1 MTAPA
6 IEGCLDACRRC
17 VTLVGLV
24 EKAGTTETKRAYS
37 AIGPHLRHCVDHMQ
51 CLLRG
56 LASGVVDYDARDRE
70 EALEIDPG
78 RMLERLALLADELR
92 EIDPAGLRRP
102 LRVRQTAAR
111 GSPPV
116 EADSN
121 LEREIVFLSGHNIH
135 HIAIMAL
142 LVREQGI
149 AVPEGLDMAFST
161 AEHMSAVDPEAGG
174 QR

>member
-1 MTAPA
+1 
-6 IEGCLDACRRC
+6 
-17 VTLVGLV
+17 VTLVEIV
-24 EKAGTTETKRAYS
+24 ENAGTTESKQAYA

-56 LASGVVDYDARDRE
+56 LESGVVDYDARERE
-70 EALEIDPG
+70 EILEIDAS
-78 RMLERLALLADELR
+78 RMRQRLARLADELR

-102 LRVRQTAAR
+102 LRVRMTAAL
-111 GSPPV
+111 GSPPETV
-116 EADSN
+116 ESN

-142 LVREQGI
+142 LVREHGV

-161 AEHMSAVDPEAGG
+161 AEYLRAVDPEAGG
-174 QR
+174 

>member
-17 VTLVGLV
+17 LTLVGIV
-24 EKAGTTETKRAYS
+24 ENAGTTGSKQAYA

-56 LASGVVDYDARDRE
+56 VESGVVDYDARDRE
-70 EALEIDPG
+70 EILEIDADRMRQRLG
-78 RMLERLALLADELR
+78 RLADELSR
-92 EIDPAGLRRP
+92 IDPAALRRP
-102 LRVRQTAAR
+102 LRVRQTAAL
-111 GSPPV
+111 GSPPATV
-116 EADSN
+116 DSN

-142 LVREQGI
+142 LVRKHGV

-161 AEHMSAVDPEAGG
+161 AEHAGAVDPEAGG
-174 QR
+174 